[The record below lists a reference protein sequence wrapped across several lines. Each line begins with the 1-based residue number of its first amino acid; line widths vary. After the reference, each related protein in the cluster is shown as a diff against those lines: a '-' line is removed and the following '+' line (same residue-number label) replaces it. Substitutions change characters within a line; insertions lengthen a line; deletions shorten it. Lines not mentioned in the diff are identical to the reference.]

1 MKYIKKIGLLSIII
15 FMLTGIGFAQQKAP
29 DASFKVGDQTVT
41 LSHFRGKK
49 VMLWLFSTWCPSC
62 RAGVQAL
69 AKKQATLEKTGL
81 DIIALRNY
89 KNGGYPGPSIAGFVQ
104 KAAPSLLKADNW
116 TLGEAT
122 KKLEEKYNGRGYPD
136 IYFLIN
142 TKGEI
147 VTVNGS
153 PGANMDE
160 ILAFA
165 HSK

>member
-1 MKYIKKIGLLSIII
+1 
-15 FMLTGIGFAQQKAP
+15 MLTGIVFAQQKAS

-69 AKKQATLEKTGL
+69 AKNQGALEKGL
-81 DIIALRNY
+81 HIIALRNY
-89 KNGGYPGPSIAGFVQ
+89 KNGGYPGPSIAGFVH
-104 KAAPSLLKADNW
+104 KAAPSLLNADNW

-147 VTVNGS
+147 VKVDGS

-160 ILAFA
+160 IVSFA
-165 HSK
+165 SSK